1 MAILDTKMDPA
12 SAEYRRRRDHALA
25 ALANLDEEYAKV
37 RMAGGEQKLARRRAE
52 GRMQIRE
59 RIENFI
65 DPDAPFLE
73 VAPFA
78 AWGTDKAVGA
88 SYVTGIGVVEG
99 TEVMISGHDASIRGG
114 AMNSLTLRKQIRA
127 LDICIKNRMPYVW
140 FVESGGGDLND
151 ILEMAVPGG
160 EVFRQT
166 SELSSM
172 GVPCLTIVFGNA
184 TAGGAYQPGLSDHV
198 IMIRERSHTFLAGR
212 ALTLMATG
220 EVSTDEELGGAEMHS
235 RVSGLNDLMAEDEM
249 DALRLGRQVIRRY
262 NWTKQGPGPLE
273 LPVREPLHP
282 AEDLL
287 AVAPTDFK
295 EPFDMWEL
303 IARVVDGSEYDEYK
317 PMYGTQLSCG
327 WAAIH
332 GYRVGIL
339 ANIQGILFSEESQK
353 ATNFI
358 QLCNQ
363 RDIPLVF
370 LMNSSGYM
378 VGQEYERGGIIKH
391 GSQMV
396 RAVANSRVPHIT
408 IIPGSSYGAANYG
421 MSGRGL
427 RPNFLFC
434 WPTTEVGVMGT
445 EQMVGMLTMSSREA
459 AEKRGREWTKEQ
471 EDALAAAIT
480 ERLETEKKVLASSGR
495 ILDDGVIDPR
505 DTRDVI
511 GFCLSVCHNA
521 PVQGARNEFGVL
533 RV

>member
-1 MAILDTKMDPA
+1 MAILESKLDPT
-12 SAEYRRRRDHALA
+12 S
-25 ALANLDEEYAKV
+25 EEY
-37 RMAGGEQKLARRRAE
+37 QRRRAHALTALAGMQDEFTKARAGGNPKKIERRRSE
-52 GRMQIRE
+52 GKMMIRE

-65 DPDAPFLE
+65 DRDAPFVE
-73 VAPFA
+73 IAPFA
-78 AWGTDKAVGA
+78 AWGTEFHVGA
-88 SYVTGIGVVEG
+88 HYVTGIGVVEG
-99 TEVMISGHDASIRGG
+99 TEVMISGHDATIRGG
-114 AMNSLTLRKQIRA
+114 AMNRLTLRKQIRA
-127 LDICIKNRMPYVW
+127 LDICIKNRIPYIW

-166 SELSSM
+166 SELSAM

-198 IMIRERSHTFLAGR
+198 IMIREQSHTFLAGR

-220 EVSTDEELGGAEMHS
+220 EVATDEELGGADMHS
-235 RVSGLNDLMAEDEM
+235 RVSGLNDLMAENEM
-249 DALRLGRQVIRRY
+249 DALRLGRQVIKNY
-262 NWTKQGPGPLE
+262 NWRKQGYGPMA

-282 AEDLL
+282 VEDLL

-295 EPFDMWEL
+295 DGFEMMEL
-303 IARVVDGSEYDEYK
+303 IARLVDGSEYDEYK
-317 PMYGTQLSCG
+317 PLYGTQLSCG
-327 WAAIH
+327 WATIH

-339 ANIQGILFSEESQK
+339 ANTQGILFSEESQK
-353 ATNFI
+353 ATTFI

-370 LMNSSGYM
+370 LMNATGYM
-378 VGQEYERGGIIKH
+378 VGTEYERGGIIKH

-396 RAVANSRVPHIT
+396 RAVANSKVPHIT
-408 IIPGSSYGAANYG
+408 LIAGGSYGAANYG

-445 EQMVGMLTMSSREA
+445 EQMVGMLSMSAREA
-459 AEKRGREWTKEQ
+459 AEKRGEEWTAEQ
-471 EDALAAAIT
+471 DAALAARIS

-505 DTRDVI
+505 DSRDVI
-511 GFCLSVCHNA
+511 GFCLSICHNA
-521 PVQGARNEFGVL
+521 PVEGSRSDFGVL